1 MHAQLLVIVVAAAL
15 VVVVLALLP
24 GNRRALHVALASGAE
39 RRRVWPYALSLT
51 ALLAGPLAP
60 VLAIAVLVVVR
71 RRAGRGDPLADVARM
86 NAVVALGLALLV
98 AAAGLLL
105 FVAAPRAGA

>member
-1 MHAQLLVIVVAAAL
+1 MRGQVLLFVVVAAL

-24 GNRRALHVALASGAE
+24 GNRRALHVALASGAG

-60 VLAIAVLVVVR
+60 IIAAAVLVVVR
-71 RRAGRGDPLADVARM
+71 GRAGRGDPLADVARM
-86 NAVVALGLALLV
+86 NAVVALGLGLLV
-98 AAAGLLL
+98 I
-105 FVAAPRAGA
+105 VAPLVLAHG